1 MSSVYEVINPATE
14 KAVTQVA
21 LADVAQTDLVI
32 EKATWVTAFS
42 VAGFITSYTLLPK
55 RP

>member
-21 LADVAQTDLVI
+21 LADVAEAIGYAV
-32 EKATWVTAFS
+32 
-42 VAGFITSYTLLPK
+42 FITKHYSIDSSS
-55 RP
+55 